1 MMGRVL
7 CSSLSLVL
15 MVLAVL
21 FVSGQRAHAAPQAV
35 PQSLETAMSAY
46 RAQDY
51 RRAATLARVAADRAQ
66 GADRDSARYLEG
78 LSLYH
83 AGDMESAANALRT
96 AASATDRFVAAQANI
111 TLGSVEIARK
121 NYAAAGHAYRRAGGL
136 LDGSEA
142 KRAHSFAAR
151 CFDAAEL
158 TTLAESERVAAGE
171 PSPRPVQSTPSTDVR
186 DKQVATKPMPITK
199 PLEPALPSPRRVV
212 TQEDKPK
219 APIAPVRYSIQVGA
233 FEDVKRANDVARALK
248 TECIRLGVG
257 APRIIAR
264 ESSKGRTLHIVQI
277 GAFGNKSE
285 AGKIAGKLPKS
296 AYLIEVYLPESA
308 ADASDD

>member
-1 MMGRVL
+1 MV
-7 CSSLSLVL
+7 V
-15 MVLAVL
+15 MVLAAL
-21 FVSGQRAHAAPQAV
+21 FVPSGPVHAV
-35 PQSLETAMSAY
+35 PQSVPQSLDSAMSAY
-46 RAQDY
+46 RAQDF

-66 GADRDSARYLEG
+66 GAERESARYLEG
-78 LSLYH
+78 LSLYQ
-83 AGDMESAANALRT
+83 AGDMEAAASALRT
-96 AASATDRFVAAQANI
+96 AASATDRFVAAQANV

-142 KRAHSFAAR
+142 KRAHSVAAR

-158 TTLAESERVAAGE
+158 TALAESERVAAGE
-171 PSPRPVQSTPSTDVR
+171 PRELPVAPVPAADERP
-186 DKQVATKPMPITK
+186 KQVAAKPAPVAKPI
-199 PLEPALPSPRRVV
+199 EPKLPNARRVV

-219 APIAPVRYSIQVGA
+219 APIAPIRYSIQAGA
-233 FEDVKRANDVARALK
+233 FEEVQRAKDVANGLRS
-248 TECIRLGVG
+248 ECMRLGVG

-264 ESSKGRTLHIVQI
+264 ESSKGGTLHIVQI
-277 GAFGNKSE
+277 GAFSNKSE